1 MTLTFLSL
9 FVIISVIF
17 LTTYKC
23 TANTVPVVSFQ
34 KDGTF
39 SSETYLKRSGKLG
52 DGDSIIDKMT
62 VCLRVK
68 YFYLRGRRT
77 NFLSYGNI
85 DSADALTGYLFDT
98 ADVDKFDEPY
108 R

>member
-1 MTLTFLSL
+1 MNFPI
-9 FVIISVIF
+9 FVIIPIISLF
-17 LTTYKC
+17 TTYKC

-52 DGDSIIDKMT
+52 DGDSIINKMT

>member
-1 MTLTFLSL
+1 MNLKK
-9 FVIISVIF
+9 IVIF
-17 LTTYKC
+17 FGIYLTTHKC

-34 KDGTF
+34 NDGTF

-52 DGDSIIDKMT
+52 DGDSIINKLT